1 MDVNLETLFG
11 NADLY
16 FHAYGPDD
24 QLSFLP
30 MDREHFA
37 KSIFCD
43 QRIEPA
49 VRQIY
54 RVPVDTLMKAYEKRG
69 YLAPQLGYI
78 HHIAQTGST
87 ILSRALDI
95 PGRSLAIREPA
106 HLRQVGLMGGA
117 GFDIAHAPKNFG
129 PMLGFS
135 LSMLGKRYAHAQPI
149 IVKGNVPTSFIAEA
163 INKADPGRPTI
174 FLHYNLEEYLAAVLR
189 TPGHMQWVE
198 NVAGELSLAES
209 PHFAE
214 LATASTPLKAA
225 GLWLGMMKAFQ
236 AVEDANGNSRALDAN
251 YLFEARVPT
260 LMAASKLME
269 MPLETAE
276 AEEIAN
282 SELFTR
288 YGKNPDQPYDP
299 SARLERRKATLAE
312 FPEEIKA
319 AQDWAAKKAAD
330 MGLRDEFHAPLVGDG
345 GKLL

>member
-16 FHAYGPDD
+16 FHAFGPEDK
-24 QLSFLP
+24 LSFLP
-30 MDREHFA
+30 MDRDHFA
-37 KSIFCD
+37 QSIFCD

-49 VRQIY
+49 QREVFRIPIQA
-54 RVPVDTLMKAYEKRG
+54 MMQAYEQRG
-69 YLAPQLGYI
+69 YLAPQLSYI
-78 HHIAQTGST
+78 HQIAQTGST

-95 PGRSLAIREPA
+95 KGRSLAIREPA
-106 HLRQVGLMGGA
+106 HLRQVGVLGGA
-117 GFDIAHAPKNFG
+117 GFDVASPPKNFG

-135 LSMLGKRYAHAQPI
+135 LSMLGKRYADAQPI

-174 FLHYNLEEYLAAVLR
+174 FLHYGLEEYLAAVLR
-189 TPGHMQWVE
+189 TPNHMQWVE
-198 NVAGELSLAES
+198 NVAGEMRIAEA

-214 LATASTPLKAA
+214 LADAATPLKAA

-236 AVEDANGNSRALDAN
+236 AVEDTNGNARALDAN
-251 YLFEARVPT
+251 YLFEERVPT
-260 LMAASKLME
+260 LMAASKLFE
-269 MPLETAE
+269 MPLEKAE

-282 SELFTR
+282 GELFTR

-312 FPEEIKA
+312 IPEEIRA